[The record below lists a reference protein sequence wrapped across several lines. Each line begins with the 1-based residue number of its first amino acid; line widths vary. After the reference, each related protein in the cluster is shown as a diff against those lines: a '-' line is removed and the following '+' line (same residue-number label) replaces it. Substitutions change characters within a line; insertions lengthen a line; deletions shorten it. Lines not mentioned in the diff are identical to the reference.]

1 MTSVD
6 TTRRHLHL
14 DDCPQA
20 LAALAATLTARRA
33 DVVGLA
39 DIGYEATEHG
49 AWVDWDALEHS
60 WLSSTEK
67 AAVMVAH
74 GIALAE
80 RQGGWSPRL
89 HRALL
94 KAITAVQA

>member
-39 DIGYEATEHG
+39 DIGYEATDTYYRDPAPGHGNPLTRVCAEH
-49 AWVDWDALEHS
+49 
-60 WLSSTEK
+60 
-67 AAVMVAH
+67 
-74 GIALAE
+74 
-80 RQGGWSPRL
+80 R
-89 HRALL
+89 
-94 KAITAVQA
+94 